1 MSKGIHTI
9 TGFDCYNKD
18 GIDFTKIFV
27 QADID
32 PDRGSGFSTS
42 AMNFGTS
49 ANGGMFRGVTF
60 PLQAELTTAQ
70 YSDGKGGFKKP
81 VITEVRLIAAKQP

>member
-1 MSKGIHTI
+1 MAKSIVTI
-9 TGFDCYNKD
+9 TGYDCYNKD
-18 GIDFTKIFV
+18 GIDFTKLFV

-32 PDRGSGFSTS
+32 PDRGSGYSTS

-60 PLQAELTTAQ
+60 PVQAEVVTAQ

-81 VITEVRLIAAKQP
+81 VITEVRLSTQKPN